1 MVMATAG
8 AIVSVASVGTGCGSV
23 EGRALAFREPTPP
36 VAQTELFVGKL
47 PAKPYYET
55 GLVQALGAGMSADKP
70 SVLQALREQG
80 RRAGCDA
87 VVRISFERG
96 QTAAH
101 AIGVCVRWAQVDV
114 AQP

>member
-1 MVMATAG
+1 MMVMATAG
-8 AIVSVASVGTGCGSV
+8 VIASASLGCGSV
-23 EGRALAFREPTPP
+23 EGRALVFREPTPP
-36 VAQTELFVGKL
+36 VAQTALFVGQL

-55 GLVQALGAGMSADKP
+55 GLVQALGTGLSADKP

-87 VVRISFERG
+87 VVRISVERG

-101 AIGVCVRWAQVDV
+101 AIGVCVRWAKVDV
-114 AQP
+114 APP